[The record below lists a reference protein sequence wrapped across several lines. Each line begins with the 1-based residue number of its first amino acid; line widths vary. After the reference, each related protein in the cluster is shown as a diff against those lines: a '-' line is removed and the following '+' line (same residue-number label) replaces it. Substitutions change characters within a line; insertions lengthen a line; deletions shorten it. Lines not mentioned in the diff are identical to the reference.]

1 MENVKKKPF
10 YKEWWFIVLV
20 GLIILGYVFA
30 IISNIKNQVKWEDLL
45 LGEYIP
51 KINEKKIKVSYNSDT
66 YLSLV
71 VHKSTVNEFSNYRQE
86 CINMG
91 YNLDIDEYENNYE
104 AFNKDGYK
112 VDIYFNDYNKEYRVS
127 LDKPDVM
134 NEIKWPSGL
143 GKLVP
148 QPKSNIGKI
157 YTDNSKSLRLKIGN
171 MSFSE
176 YQDYV
181 LECEEA
187 GFDVDYDKDN
197 KRYKAK
203 NLDGYEL
210 TVSYLGGSVMEISL
224 KSNQEEEKEETITNE
239 EESMEEPK
247 NEETIKEDDTPKEEV
262 KQEKEETSNS
272 VSYSTNDSNSVKNG
286 NTGVYAYQ
294 SRTGNYDNYYIID
307 LDNKYVYFFSDGNGD
322 MICTRAKISSGDL
335 NSVVVVTYNDGNTF
349 WQEGLHFK
357 YKRQPDHL
365 IMEDSDHYEFDFYS
379 TNLNAALKIRDTKTI
394 SDY

>member
-1 MENVKKKPF
+1 MENVKEKKPF
-10 YKEWWFIVLV
+10 YKKWWFIVLV
-20 GLIILGYVFA
+20 GLTVLIFLSSVV
-30 IISNIKNQVKWEDLL
+30 SNIKNRVKWEDLI

-51 KINEKKIKVSYNSDT
+51 KINEKKIRVSYNSNT
-66 YLSLV
+66 SLAIDV
-71 VHKSTVNEFSNYRQE
+71 NKSSVNEFNNYKQE

-91 YNLDIDEYENNYE
+91 YNLDVDEYGNSYE

-112 VDIYFNDYNKEYRVS
+112 ININFFEYDKEYRVRIE
-127 LDKPDVM
+127 KPDVM
-134 NEIKWPSGL
+134 NEIKWPTGL

-148 QPKSNIGKI
+148 QPESNIGII

-171 MSFSE
+171 MSFLE

-181 LECEEA
+181 LKCEEA

-210 TVSYLGGSVMEISL
+210 IVSYLGGNVIEIYL
-224 KSNQEEEKEETITNE
+224 KATVEEEKEQV
-239 EESMEEPK
+239 EEPK
-247 NEETIKEDDTPKEEV
+247 EETNNNKVEESVEEPEKEEV
-262 KQEKEETSNS
+262 QPEKEETSNS

-335 NSVVVVTYNDGNTF
+335 NSVVVVTYNDGNTS